1 MARVK
6 IWHNPRCRK
15 SREGLKYLQDKNID
29 FEIIEYLKTG
39 IDPDDLCQIIV
50 NSGQKTREF
59 IRTNEADYKA
69 LKLKNKDLSAE
80 EFAVLA
86 AEYPK
91 LLQRPIVIAG
101 AKSVLALPAEK
112 IDDIL

>member
-1 MARVK
+1 MSQVK

-15 SREGLKYLQDKNID
+15 SRERLKYLQDKNID

-39 IDPDDLCQIIV
+39 IDPDDLSQIIT
-50 NSGQKTREF
+50 NSGQEIRDF

-69 LKLKNKDLSAE
+69 LNLKNKELSAE
-80 EFAVLA
+80 EFAKLA

-91 LLQRPIVIAG
+91 LLQRPIVISG
-101 AKSVLALPAEK
+101 QKSILALPADR